1 MYRDEEDD
9 LELRGSMDDDRSDY
23 KSPLGSTAGL
33 GGRGARPPMRPQA
46 RLRTSTARRGQAES
60 WSPAMEPRRGP
71 SHPDWERPPTQY
83 DYPALRGREEHRALW
98 PLAAAA
104 LGVALVVVVLV
115 IIPMILSSRST
126 AVVASASPRHSATG
140 SVAPDSSG
148 SPQLTPAAGVDATP
162 TASISFRRHYTIKK
176 GDSLASVARKY
187 KLQLWEL
194 LAANPPLTSKS
205 ILRVGGSLN
214 IPDVGQMIKPGTTP
228 RPTASPTPT
237 PTPVPTDT
245 PTPG

>member
-1 MYRDEEDD
+1 
-9 LELRGSMDDDRSDY
+9 
-23 KSPLGSTAGL
+23 
-33 GGRGARPPMRPQA
+33 
-46 RLRTSTARRGQAES
+46 
-60 WSPAMEPRRGP
+60 MEPRRGP
-71 SHPDWERPPTQY
+71 SHPDWEKPPTQY

-115 IIPMILSSRST
+115 IIPMILSSRNG
-126 AVVASASPRHSATG
+126 AVAVATASARPSATG
-140 SVAPDSSG
+140 SIASDSSG
-148 SPQLTPAAGVDATP
+148 SPQLSPSAGVDPTP
-162 TASISFRRHYTIKK
+162 AESIYFRRHYTIKK
-176 GDSLASVARKY
+176 GDSLAVIARKY

-194 LAANPPLTSKS
+194 LAANPPLTSRS

-214 IPDVGQMIKPGTTP
+214 IPDVGQMTKPGTTP
-228 RPTASPTPT
+228 QPTASPTPT